1 MMPRRASQYL
11 LHVLLLVL
19 AVATLAPLVWMVSAS
34 FMATGEAN
42 SIPPRWIP
50 AAPTLEHYRV
60 LFTRLDVTRY
70 LWNST
75 LVALTTTLCSLLV
88 TSMAG
93 YAFAKVRFR
102 GRDRTFAFLMAA
114 LVVPMQVG
122 MLPLFLL
129 MQRLGLVNSIWGV
142 VIPGVASIYGIFL
155 IRQYAFGVPDDL
167 LDAARID
174 GAGEFE
180 IFWTIVLPI
189 LKPILVTQALFT
201 FLGSWNDFL
210 WPLIVL
216 SDDRR
221 YTLPLALANLV
232 GEHVQDTELMMAG
245 AVITVLPVLLV
256 FLVLQR
262 FYIRGVLMGSLKG

>member
-1 MMPRRASQYL
+1 MKRLTPSLL

-19 AVATLAPLVWMVSAS
+19 AIGTLAPLVWMLSAS

-42 SIPPRWIP
+42 SIPPRWFP
-50 AAPTLEHYRV
+50 AHPTLEHYRV

-75 LVALTTTLCSLLV
+75 AVALTTTFCSLLI

-102 GRDRTFAFLMAA
+102 GRDRTFKLLLAA
-114 LVVPMQVG
+114 LVVPSQVG

-129 MQRLGLVNSIWGV
+129 LQKLGMVNNLWGV

-155 IRQYAFGVPDDL
+155 IRQYALGVPDDL